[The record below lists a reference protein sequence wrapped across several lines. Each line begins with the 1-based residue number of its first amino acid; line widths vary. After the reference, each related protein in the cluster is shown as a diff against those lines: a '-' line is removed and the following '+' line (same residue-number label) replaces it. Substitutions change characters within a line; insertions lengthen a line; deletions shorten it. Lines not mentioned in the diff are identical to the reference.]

1 MLVSFLFCQ
10 AFQLLLSWLF
20 NQSDVS
26 FLLRNGF
33 SLYFMIQPARFF
45 FYCQHIIKILFIVCC
60 MIYKQPGFKY
70 IISNRYIIF
79 IHRQCEPY
87 IVSILAISSVFIMF
101 IFSVFFVCRIGCILY
116 QFRDC
121 YRSVCFRFCL
131 SPHKRFPTLRLCKF
145 FR

>member
-1 MLVSFLFCQ
+1 MP
-10 AFQLLLSWLF
+10 
-20 NQSDVS
+20 VS
-26 FLLRNGF
+26 FLLTDFQICYKILIKRWVLLLSKVF
-33 SLYFMIQPARFF
+33 RPEKDARFF

-79 IHRQCEPY
+79 IHRRCEPY

-131 SPHKRFPTLRLCKF
+131 SPHKRFPMLRLCKF